1 MTGGTDNP
9 QTWADGMK
17 VGGRSANSTDLILA
31 SDTLRYHIGAQ
42 PNPAPTS
49 VTDYVNE
56 ATLSINLYPNP
67 AKMYTTLTLTNITDN
82 TLVTITDVNGKL
94 MKSIRP
100 IDAYTKIDV
109 SDWAQGVYLVTVSDG
124 TSLQTKKLI
133 IAK

>member
-1 MTGGTDNP
+1 M
-9 QTWADGMK
+9 
-17 VGGRSANSTDLILA
+17 
-31 SDTLRYHIGAQ
+31 
-42 PNPAPTS
+42 
-49 VTDYVNE
+49 
-56 ATLSINLYPNP
+56 SINLYPNP